1 MWKKIILVM
10 VISTVILSSAA
21 GVIFAD
27 SDSWGESSNLI
38 TEGGKVKAILPKD
51 LQTNQVNVRL
61 LDNIKDCYK
70 V

>member
-51 LQTNQVNVRL
+51 LQTN
-61 LDNIKDCYK
+61 
-70 V
+70 